1 MSRTLKALADLD
13 FCYLT
18 TTGRT
23 SGRPRRIEIWFAAGG
38 RPGTVYLLSGGGDEA
53 DWVKNLKQN
62 ARVSVQIGNAT
73 FAGVARIL
81 EKGDEDAS
89 ARRLLAAKYEGWSE
103 GKRLSGWARTSLPV
117 AIDLDP

>member
-23 SGRPRRIEIWFAAGG
+23 SGRPRRIEIWFAAGV